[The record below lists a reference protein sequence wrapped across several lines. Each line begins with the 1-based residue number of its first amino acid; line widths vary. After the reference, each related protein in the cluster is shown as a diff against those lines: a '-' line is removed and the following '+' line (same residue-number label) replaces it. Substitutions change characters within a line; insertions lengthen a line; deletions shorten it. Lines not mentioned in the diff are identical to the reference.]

1 MWAQAPCESLSPG
14 LLSLNLLFFS
24 PNLSSQVR
32 AKVGKVGR
40 EGPTGGWGWVD
51 SGVPLGYTSPG
62 RSAPHTAVC
71 PHSLGGDSDI
81 QCVLQDSSSLESNG
95 SPEPKRP
102 GGSEAASGSQEKLD
116 FNRNLKEGKTSSA
129 PVRDGGLGG
138 EVLGQLLLSPLVSSS
153 RAGHREAAVQ

>member
-24 PNLSSQVR
+24 PNLSGRSGR
-32 AKVGKVGR
+32 WEGR

-51 SGVPLGYTSPG
+51 SGVPPGYTSPG
-62 RSAPHTAVC
+62 HSAPHNAVC

-116 FNRNLKEGKTSSA
+116 FNRNLKEGKTSA
-129 PVRDGGLGG
+129 LVRHGGLGG